1 MLDAETKEENIL
13 EADMIQLHYLLA
25 LKKKK
30 KKNDTTS
37 MHGIKSRTSAVH
49 KKWLDTTE
57 LTLYG
62 H

>member
-30 KKNDTTS
+30 NDTTS
-37 MHGIKSRTSAVH
+37 THGIKSRTSAVH
-49 KKWLDTTE
+49 KKGLDTTE